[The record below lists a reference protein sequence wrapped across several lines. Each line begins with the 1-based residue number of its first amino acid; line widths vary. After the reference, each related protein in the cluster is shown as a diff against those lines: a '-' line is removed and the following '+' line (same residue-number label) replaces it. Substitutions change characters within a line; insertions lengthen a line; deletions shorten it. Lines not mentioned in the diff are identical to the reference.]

1 MCATRAKLATM
12 SRYKGCAGLKE
23 NEAKFPHHI
32 DMMVPESG
40 FGSRLNAMHD
50 WFDARSIEAVR
61 GQSRHENARYI
72 IRWCFTDKEHAL
84 AFQLSFDG
92 ELSNLKK
99 TADE

>member
-1 MCATRAKLATM
+1 M
-12 SRYKGCAGLKE
+12 SRYKGRASPKE

-61 GQSRHENARYI
+61 GQSRHENGA
-72 IRWCFTDKEHAL
+72 THSLVLADSEMAAL
-84 AFQLSFDG
+84 FGKDFC
-92 ELSNLKK
+92 
-99 TADE
+99 

>member
-1 MCATRAKLATM
+1 
-12 SRYKGCAGLKE
+12 
-23 NEAKFPHHI
+23 
-32 DMMVPESG
+32 
-40 FGSRLNAMHD
+40 MHD
-50 WFDARSIEAVR
+50 WHDARSIEAVR

-84 AFQLSFDG
+84 AFQLLFDG